1 MDYINVDK
9 WIVYEG
15 AAYGSGTSE
24 QKWIINPTNMQI
36 ALFKEKK
43 DDYTTDN
50 ISEKIASDIANELN
64 LGCARIDLAIR
75 GGKQGIIS
83 YRINSDEERIE
94 EGINYI
100 SKLYPQY
107 DRYKLIDTKSQEKYS
122 LQMILRSIEGL
133 NLERDLFKIFIF
145 DFLIGNSDRH
155 HSNWATITRNGKL
168 SICPIYDNASS
179 LCAYTKD
186 EQIIKSKN
194 DTNWI
199 NAIVDSKSK
208 SIVRINEKRVKHSD
222 FVRYLYNNYYNETV
236 EFVEIINKKLTY
248 EVINDIM
255 DMYISVLSDVKIDF
269 LKKYLMEKRRLI
281 LSIYKL

>member
-1 MDYINVDK
+1 MKYINVDK

-24 QKWIINPTNMQI
+24 QKWIINPENMQI

-43 DDYTTDN
+43 DEYTTDN
-50 ISEKIASDIANELN
+50 ISEKIASDIAKKLN
-64 LGCARIDLAIR
+64 LRCARIDLATR
-75 GGKQGIIS
+75 DGKQGIIS

-100 SKLYPQY
+100 SKIYPEY
-107 DRYKLIDTKSQEKYS
+107 DRNKLIDLKTKEKYS
-122 LQMILRSIEGL
+122 LQMILRSIKGL

-155 HSNWATITRNGKL
+155 HSNWATITRNNRL
-168 SICPIYDNASS
+168 EVCPVYDNASS

-186 EQIIKSKN
+186 EQIKRSKN
-194 DTNWI
+194 DDNWI

-208 SIVRINEKRVKHSD
+208 SIVRINGERVKHSD
-222 FVRYLYNNYYNETV
+222 FVRYLCSNYYEETV
-236 EFVEIINKKLTY
+236 EFVKNIKENFTIDIINR
-248 EVINDIM
+248 IM
-255 DMYISVLSDVKIDF
+255 DRYVTLLSDVKINF
-269 LKKYLMEKRRLI
+269 LKEYLKRKRVLI